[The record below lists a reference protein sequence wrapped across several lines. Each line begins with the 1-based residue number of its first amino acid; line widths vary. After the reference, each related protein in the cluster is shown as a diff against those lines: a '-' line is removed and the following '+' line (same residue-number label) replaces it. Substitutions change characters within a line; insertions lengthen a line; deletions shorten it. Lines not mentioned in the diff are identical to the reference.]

1 MDLAEMTSS
10 AVTAM
15 RKRVALHQ
23 ENAYSAIRDDGSI
36 SCFSHEDA
44 SSISSAE
51 TSTNTTRLGPNSGHV
66 HYWDGTDP
74 IDLVIQLQDS
84 PQTQTQNR
92 RRPHNLLIAD
102 HHIADQDD
110 SIVDSVPSVLPES
123 PQSFHPQEED
133 DQLISTLHR
142 FSMFDTPQRLRY
154 WSSSPPQIPK
164 VARTMLG
171 LFIVALSLVAF
182 CALLSSQS
190 FAYTSRLSHPV
201 IRSLRQGQ

>member
-1 MDLAEMTSS
+1 MDLSEITSS
-10 AVTAM
+10 AVSAM

-23 ENAYSAIRDDGSI
+23 ENAYSAVRDNGSI
-36 SCFSHEDA
+36 SSTHDDA
-44 SSISSAE
+44 SSISSGD
-51 TSTNTTRLGPNSGHV
+51 TSTNTTRLDPILDHV

-74 IDLVIQLQDS
+74 IDLVIQLQES
-84 PQTQTQNR
+84 PQSQTQNR
-92 RRPHNLLIAD
+92 RRPHSLVAVD
-102 HHIADQDD
+102 HIAEQDD
-110 SIVDSVPSVLPES
+110 SMVDSVPPVIPIS
-123 PQSFHPQEED
+123 PQSYHPQEEE

-182 CALLSSQS
+182 CALLSSQY
-190 FAYTSRLSHPV
+190 FAYSRQSHPV
-201 IRSLRQGQ
+201 IRLLRGGQ